1 MKISELTE
9 STYENIRILKLMAD
23 FIVKNSPTVEHG
35 EAIVFHLR
43 FLKDSKEFLKIENS
57 LKSANMENAIDKL
70 KNLDII
76 FVNDPDFEDIH
87 FGKNLPGGYY
97 NSVENEI
104 FIFMHHYNIR
114 GSYDIHIKDTLTG
127 YKTLIHEL
135 RHMVQFAMFG
145 EFATKDQI
153 KPTGWSE
160 KKIEWDAVFHDVI
173 DTLGATE
180 DDVFSISDIKHLADE
195 VIGNINT
202 KLLENPPYIK
212 LPKKA
217 EDQYYKQA
225 IKFYLDQ
232 RREYLKN
239 IWKKHV
245 DYYDDDS
252 MEYTSLN
259 EFLKNTMNFYGFE
272 LIPAEKNYFKQ
283 KSIAAYRKFKFN
295 QSK

>member
-1 MKISELTE
+1 MKIRELTE
-9 STYENIRILKLMAD
+9 ATYENIRILKMLAD
-23 FIVKNSPTVEHG
+23 YIVKNMEPIPRG
-35 EAIVFHLR
+35 QFRR
-43 FLKDSKEFLKIENS
+43 FDVSVKGFFNYDFEKIEEM
-57 LKSANMENAIDKL
+57 LKSEKL
-70 KNLDII
+70 NPILKKFKTLKV
-76 FVNDPDFEDIH
+76 FVVNNPDFEDKH
-87 FGKNLPGGYY
+87 FGKKLPGGYY

-104 FIFMHHYNIR
+104 FIFMHHHVMR
-114 GSYDIHIKDTLTG
+114 SYDIHIKDSFGG

-135 RHMVQFAMFG
+135 RHMVQFAMFS
-145 EFATKDQI
+145 EFASKEQI
-153 KPTGWSE
+153 KSTGWSD

-173 DTLGATE
+173 DSMGATE
-180 DDVFSISDIKHLADE
+180 DDVFSISDIKHLANE
-195 VIGNINT
+195 VVGHINT